1 MKKMYSVLVL
11 AGLCFLAAPTFA
23 ATANAHSVVKASVA
37 ASTESASIE
46 AGKTAEAEWN
56 NLSAKEKRTKRKEV
70 KQAVKAAMANAAAVE
85 TLLLV
90 ILAILLPPL
99 AMAIYDGI
107 TKRFWISLIL
117 TILGYLPGLIYT
129 LVVILGGK

>member
-1 MKKMYSVLVL
+1 MKKMYTVL
-11 AGLCFLAAPTFA
+11 ALAGFCFFIAPAFA
-23 ATANAHSVVKASVA
+23 ASAHAAATNSVVANDTEASAIEIGKAA
-37 ASTESASIE
+37 ESDW
-46 AGKTAEAEWN
+46 K
-56 NLSAKEKRTKRKEV
+56 NLSAKEKREKRKEV
-70 KQAVKAAMANAAAVE
+70 RQALRDAKESGARLE

-90 ILAILLPPL
+90 IVAILLPPL

-117 TILGYLPGLIYT
+117 TLLGYIPGLIYT